1 MSSLERAVL
10 LHSVGVRGFDGS
22 IFGAALANVETF
34 KLEYWTQGRNAGH
47 PGH

>member
-1 MSSLERAVL
+1 MRFLAV
-10 LHSVGVRGFDGS
+10 SVGS